1 VDGRARDGV
10 AQDGGALEGRVAI
23 VTGGAQGIG
32 LAIATRLAAEGAR
45 IVIADLDGEA
55 AALAAGSIQGSSG
68 TDAVGLQCD
77 VVDPDDVAAV
87 VSRAVEAFGGID
99 VLVNNAGITRDAS
112 LKNMTLEQFRL
123 VIDVHLQGTW
133 LGMKEVLPVMKDQG
147 RGGAIINMSSISG
160 KIGNFGQSNY
170 AAAKAGI
177 VAMTKSVAREG
188 AKDGIRVN
196 AIQPGLI
203 DSEMTRAMP
212 AGIFAAK
219 EAEVPMQ
226 RAGTPDEVA
235 GVALFLASD
244 LSSYCTGITIEVA
257 GGRHM

>member
-1 VDGRARDGV
+1 MGLLQGKV
-10 AQDGGALEGRVAI
+10 AL

-32 LAIATRLAAEGAR
+32 LAIGRCFAAEGAR
-45 IVIADLDGEA
+45 LVLADLDAEAAVAAAEGLDGEA
-55 AALAAGSIQGSSG
+55 IG
-68 TDAVGLQCD
+68 VGAD
-77 VVDPDDVAAV
+77 VVSPEDVQAMVAA
-87 VSRAVEAFGGID
+87 AVDAYGRVD

-112 LKNMTLEQFRL
+112 LKNMTLEQFRQ

-133 LGMKEVLPVMKDQG
+133 LGMKEVLPLMKARG
-147 RGGAIINMSSISG
+147 AGGAIVNMSSISG

-203 DSEMTRAMP
+203 DSDMTRAMP
-212 AGIFAAK
+212 ADIFAAK
-219 EAEVPMQ
+219 EAEVPML

-235 GVALFLASD
+235 KVALFLASD

>member
-1 VDGRARDGV
+1 MPMGLLQGKV
-10 AQDGGALEGRVAI
+10 AL
-23 VTGGAQGIG
+23 VTGAAQGIG
-32 LAIATRLAAEGAR
+32 LAVAERFAVEGAR
-45 IVIADLDGEA
+45 LMLADLDGDA
-55 AALAAGSIQGSSG
+55 AASAAKAIDGDAAGCE
-68 TDAVGLQCD
+68 AD
-77 VVDPDDVAAV
+77 VVDADAVAGMVNATLE
-87 VSRAVEAFGGID
+87 RFGRID

-112 LKNMTLEQFRL
+112 LAKMTLDQFRQ

-147 RGGAIINMSSISG
+147 GGGSVVNMSSISG

-177 VAMTKSVAREG
+177 VGMTKSVAREG
-188 AKDGIRVN
+188 AKHAIRVN

-203 DSEMTRAMP
+203 DSAMTRAMP
-212 AGIFAAK
+212 ADIFGSK

-226 RAGTPDEVA
+226 RAGQPDEVA

-244 LSSYCTGITIEVA
+244 LSSYCTGITIEVT